1 MIDESTENNL
11 ALAPDDNRGL
21 SVRNRNLIH
30 RGLSQVRFRSR
41 RLQFPSDYSIGTLF
55 VESTIGES
63 LQSMEAIGQIEIPND
78 SSLTLRLHG
87 NQIEHMSPLASL
99 RAWDLY
105 KLAFH
110 GRQFKD
116 SYLHYIAHLIGL
128 NCLDLSYTGGDSA
141 MNLSHIARLVNL
153 EELDLTQCPVDEKEL
168 VNIGS
173 MVKMKRLSL
182 FGASSVRN
190 LSFLRNMTG
199 LEELN
204 LKYTEVSDA
213 SLVYLRDKRQ
223 LRELNLGG
231 TFVSDRSLHH
241 LYGLS
246 NLKRLVLRETDVT
259 SKGEE
264 ILQGH
269 LHHCSIG

>member
-1 MIDESTENNL
+1 
-11 ALAPDDNRGL
+11 
-21 SVRNRNLIH
+21 
-30 RGLSQVRFRSR
+30 
-41 RLQFPSDYSIGTLF
+41 
-55 VESTIGES
+55 
-63 LQSMEAIGQIEIPND
+63 
-78 SSLTLRLHG
+78 
-87 NQIEHMSPLASL
+87 
-99 RAWDLY
+99 
-105 KLAFH
+105 
-110 GRQFKD
+110 
-116 SYLHYIAHLIGL
+116 
-128 NCLDLSYTGGDSA
+128 